1 MGAVTDVD
9 LKRNSRGR
17 SRHFAF
23 IGFHNDR
30 DADEAIRLLNHT
42 FINTNKIQIDRCSD
56 LPKGINT
63 IFSLLTFS
71 HYCCLFQMDLEES
84 LLIILK

>member
-23 IGFHNDR
+23 IGFHNDG

-63 IFSLLTFS
+63 IFIIN
-71 HYCCLFQMDLEES
+71 YDLFCITVVYFRWTS
-84 LLIILK
+84 KKVF